1 MNFSKAEIYVVN
13 NRPREGYGTAFTD
26 SLSDEQDLSNTL
38 ALAFDFANKWDF
50 VILKFT
56 DEIGGYWRV
65 LSFDHRSPSGEKT
78 GNHLEEKASAMLQR
92 KEEAKAKRKARK
104 ALEDAGT
111 CYRCNGKGYIN
122 GYSHVAAGVCFRC
135 KGNGKP

>member
-13 NRPREGYGTAFTD
+13 NSPREGYGTAFTD

-78 GNHLEEKASAMLQR
+78 GNLVEEKASAMLQR
-92 KEEAKAKRKARK
+92 KEEAKACATLHEIEIELYDRAARHGVRF
-104 ALEDAGT
+104 LGFH
-111 CYRCNGKGYIN
+111 
-122 GYSHVAAGVCFRC
+122 SQAA
-135 KGNGKP
+135 